1 MARSTKIRFRGKPS
15 ETLEPIDFN
24 GYSIECLRHGNT
36 GHVLYRYPSKEYDWE
51 PCWGM
56 DLETAKKSILR
67 YQETLQLQSET
78 AS

>member
-1 MARSTKIRFRGKPS
+1 MARNTKTRFRGKPS
-15 ETLEPIDFN
+15 EALEPIEFE
-24 GYSIECLRHGNT
+24 GYFIECLRHGVT